1 MQQTPNPA
9 AQFPS
14 LLPLLDAHSVVVKQV
29 PFTVESEVAEHS
41 LKIEIVITYQKPE
54 KI

>member
-1 MQQTPNPA
+1 MWTYVKMQQTPNPA

-41 LKIEIVITYQKPE
+41 LKNRDCTL
-54 KI
+54 